1 MNIIPKRRPSFI
13 ISKRRSCIIP
23 KMTVL
28 PKSFEN
34 EGAVINLH
42 RKSMINLYMI
52 SFLNDGHIFSYANDG
67 HRASGFEKEGH
78 LKMKLARRSHYD

>member
-1 MNIIPKRRPSFI
+1 
-13 ISKRRSCIIP
+13 
-23 KMTVL
+23 MTVL

-52 SFLNDGHIFSYANDG
+52 SFLNDGHIFSYVNDG
-67 HRASGFEKEGH
+67 HKASGFENKGH
-78 LKMKLARRSHYD
+78 LKMRLARCSRYD

>member
-1 MNIIPKRRPSFI
+1 MNLIPKRRPSFI
-13 ISKRRSCIIP
+13 ISKRRSCIIS

-52 SFLNDGHIFSYANDG
+52 SFLNDGHIFSYVNDG
-67 HRASGFEKEGH
+67 HRASGFENGGH
-78 LKMKLARRSHYD
+78 LKMRLARCSHYD